1 MMKYLCST
9 HIATVFSQSQ
19 VSGVGVGE
27 QQSKLESKKKKQR
40 RDKEGEVSG
49 SESVVE
55 TSGSKV
61 MRNAPLNIQYLC
73 KRGT

>member
-9 HIATVFSQSQ
+9 HIDAVFSQ

-27 QQSKLESKKKKQR
+27 QQSKLESTQKEQR
-40 RDKEGEVSG
+40 RDKEVEVSG

-61 MRNAPLNIQYLC
+61 MRSAPLTFSIFANVG
-73 KRGT
+73 RS

>member
-1 MMKYLCST
+1 MFHAHRYS
-9 HIATVFSQSQ
+9 VQSI
-19 VSGVGVGE
+19 SGLWSWRGRAAVKTGE
-27 QQSKLESKKKKQR
+27 HAKKQR
-40 RDKEGEVSG
+40 RDKEVEVSG

-73 KRGT
+73 KRGM